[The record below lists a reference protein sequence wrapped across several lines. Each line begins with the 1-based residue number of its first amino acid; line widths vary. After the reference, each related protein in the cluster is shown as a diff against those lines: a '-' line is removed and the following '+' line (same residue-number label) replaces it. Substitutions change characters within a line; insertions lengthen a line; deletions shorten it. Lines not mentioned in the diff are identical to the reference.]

1 MYIAYYSP
9 EYIKSTNVATPYGIN
24 IYLGF
29 WGTDSGISNN
39 LSDLV
44 PATFNMIEPL
54 YHLVIR
60 RGIFKVRRTS
70 SSMYYDYHIP
80 NFEKFDEILQYVEDK
95 LY

>member
-9 EYIKSTNVATPYGIN
+9 TYIQTITVASQYGIN
-24 IYLGF
+24 VDTGF
-29 WGTDSGISNN
+29 WGDGDRISND
-39 LSDLV
+39 LTDLV